1 MLDKRILPRYNM
13 ENKGRAGDLYMKCE
27 ISKQFFDMLGEIAAE
42 QKQPLDCGGVLLH
55 RSEINLMQ
63 LIESCPDANV
73 SALSEKS
80 GVTKSAVTQIS
91 VKLCEKGLIE
101 TYKNPHNKKEKY
113 FSLTDK
119 GRQAKESY
127 EELNKDASMQMRG
140 YLCALSAQ
148 EKRTIMEFIR
158 KAKEY
163 MPLCSFNCSCG
174 KINEAPCLAALEE
187 GRKTNA

>member
-1 MLDKRILPRYNM
+1 MQ
-13 ENKGRAGDLYMKCE
+13 CE
-27 ISKQFFDMLGEIAAE
+27 ISKRFFDMLGEIAAE
-42 QKQPLDCGGVLLH
+42 QKQPLNCGGQLLH
-55 RSEINLMQ
+55 RSEINLLQ
-63 LIESCPDANV
+63 LIESCPDSNV

-113 FSLTDK
+113 FRLTNMGK
-119 GRQAKESY
+119 NAKKQY
-127 EELNKDASMQMRG
+127 EELNKNASMKMRG
-140 YLCALSAQ
+140 YLCALSTE
-148 EKRTIMEFIR
+148 EKKTIMEFIQ

-163 MPLCSFNCSCG
+163 MPLCSFNCYG
-174 KINEAPCLAALEE
+174 EEINKAPCLAALEE